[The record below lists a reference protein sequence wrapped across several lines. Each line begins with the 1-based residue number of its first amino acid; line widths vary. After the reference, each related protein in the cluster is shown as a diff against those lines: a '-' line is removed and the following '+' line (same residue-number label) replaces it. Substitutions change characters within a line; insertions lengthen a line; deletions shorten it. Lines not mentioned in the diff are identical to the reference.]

1 MSTAAPEDRTTPT
14 TEKTQSAATLPG
26 LLPLDGITLL
36 GTFVAGDAARA
47 LIRKSNGEIQQLRPG
62 DALGDA
68 TIAAI
73 EPGLIHMIRRG
84 EAQRLAMP

>member
-1 MSTAAPEDRTTPT
+1 MSTADADDKTTPT
-14 TEKTQSAATLPG
+14 TEKTQTAATLPG

-36 GTFVAGDAARA
+36 GTVVAGDASRA
-47 LIRKSNGEIQQLRPG
+47 LIRMKNGTVQQIRPG
-62 DALGDA
+62 DSLGDA

-73 EPGLIHMIRRG
+73 EPGLIHMIRKG

>member
-1 MSTAAPEDRTTPT
+1 MSTQAPEDKTTPT
-14 TEKTQSAATLPG
+14 TEKTQSAATLPD

-36 GTFVAGDAARA
+36 GTVVAGDASRA
-47 LIRKSNGEIQQLRPG
+47 LIRMRNGKVQQLRAG
-62 DALGDA
+62 DHVGDA

-73 EPGLIHMIRRG
+73 EPGLIHMILRG

>member
-1 MSTAAPEDRTTPT
+1 MSNPDTTTPT
-14 TEKTQSAATLPG
+14 TAKTQTAATLEG

-36 GTFVAGDAARA
+36 GTVVAGAASRA
-47 LIRKSNGEIQQLRPG
+47 LIRMSNGSVQQVRPG
-62 DALGDA
+62 DTIGDA

-73 EPGLIHMIRRG
+73 EPGLIHMVRRG